1 MQKSKIVT
9 NTLVYAL
16 LILAFVLFVFPFFLI
31 LINSFKTNGQIL
43 TNPFSMPTSFSF
55 KSFSEVIAKMNYTT
69 TLVNSVVIT
78 VCGVAL
84 ILVTSAMSAYHMVRN
99 KTALNNT
106 FFSILVASMI
116 IPFQSLMIPLL
127 IIYGAKLKVLDAA
140 PMPVLILLYGG
151 FGSAMSVF
159 IFHGF
164 LKSIPYELEEASFI
178 DGCTTKQTFFQI
190 VLPILRPTAMT
201 ILILNSM
208 WIWNDYL
215 LPSLILTKPSQL
227 TMPIQMKVFNG
238 TYMDNWEL
246 LIPALLL
253 MILPMLIVYM
263 IAQKEIIQGVMSGSI
278 K

>member
-1 MQKSKIVT
+1 MQKSKIIT

-16 LILAFVLFVFPFFLI
+16 LIVSFVLFVFPFFLI
-31 LINSFKTNGQIL
+31 LINSFKTNGEIL
-43 TNPFSMPTSFSF
+43 TNPFSMPTTLSFQHF
-55 KSFSEVIAKMNYTT
+55 IDVIAKMNYTT

-78 VCGVAL
+78 VFGVAL
-84 ILVTSAMSAYHMVRN
+84 ILVTSAMAAYHMVRN

-106 FFSILVASMI
+106 FFSVLVASMI

-215 LPSLILTKPSQL
+215 LPSLILTKPNQL

>member
-1 MQKSKIVT
+1 MQKSKIIT

-16 LILAFVLFVFPFFLI
+16 LTVTFILFVFPFFLI

-43 TNPFSMPTSFSF
+43 TNPFSLPTSFSF
-55 KSFSEVIAKMNYTT
+55 KSFAEVIAKMNYTT
-69 TLVNSVVIT
+69 TLVNSVIIT
-78 VCGVAL
+78 VCGVGL
-84 ILVTSAMSAYHMVRN
+84 ILVTSAMAAYHMVRN
-99 KTALNNT
+99 KTLLNNA
-106 FFSILVASMI
+106 FFSVLVASMI

-215 LPSLILTKPSQL
+215 LPSLILTRPNQL

-253 MILPMLIVYM
+253 MILPMLVVYM

>member
-1 MQKSKIVT
+1 MQKSKLIANILIYVLLIVT
-9 NTLVYAL
+9 F
-16 LILAFVLFVFPFFLI
+16 ILFIFPFYLMV
-31 LINSFKTNGQIL
+31 INSFKGNWEIL
-43 TNPFSMPTSFSF
+43 ENPFSLPTTLSLAHFGDAI
-55 KSFSEVIAKMNYTT
+55 VKMNFLT
-69 TLVNSVVIT
+69 TLTNSLIISVVS
-78 VCGVAL
+78 VAL
-84 ILVTSAMSAYHMVRN
+84 IIVTAAMTAYHMVRN
-99 KTALNNT
+99 KTAFNNT

-116 IPFQSLMIPLL
+116 IPFQSLMIPML
-127 IIYGAKLKVLDAA
+127 IIYGAKLHLIDTF
-140 PMPVLILLYGG
+140 PMPLLILLYGG

-178 DGCTTKQTFFQI
+178 DGCTSKQTFFLI
-190 VLPILRPTAMT
+190 VLPILKPTAVT
-201 ILILNSM
+201 LLILNAM

-215 LPSLILTKPSQL
+215 LPSLILTKPHLL

-253 MILPMLIVYM
+253 TILPMIVVYL
-263 IAQKEIIQGVMSGSI
+263 IAQKQIIKGVMSGSI

>member
-1 MQKSKIVT
+1 MQKSKIIA
-9 NTLVYAL
+9 NTLIYIL
-16 LILAFVLFVFPFFLI
+16 LIFTFVLFVFPFFLI
-31 LINSFKTNGQIL
+31 LLNSFKTNGEIL
-43 TNPFSMPTSFSF
+43 TNPFSMPTTFNF
-55 KSFSEVIAKMNYTT
+55 NHFADVISKMNYTI
-69 TLVNSVVIT
+69 TLTNSVIIT
-78 VCGVAL
+78 VLGVAL
-84 ILVTSAMSAYHMVRN
+84 ILVTSAMTAYHMVRN

-106 FFSILVASMI
+106 FFSLLVASMI

-178 DGCTTKQTFFQI
+178 DGCTSKQTFFLI
-190 VLPILRPTAMT
+190 VLPILKPTAMT
-201 ILILNSM
+201 IMILNSM

-215 LPSLILTKPSQL
+215 LPSLILTKPNQL

-253 MILPMLIVYM
+253 MILPMLAVYM
-263 IAQKEIIQGVMSGSI
+263 IAQKQIIQGVMAGSI

>member
-1 MQKSKIVT
+1 MQRAKLIYNIIIYILLSVT
-9 NTLVYAL
+9 
-16 LILAFVLFVFPFFLI
+16 FVLFFFPFYLMI
-31 LINSFKTNGQIL
+31 INSFKGNWQIL
-43 TNPFSMPTSFSF
+43 ENPFSLPTSFSF
-55 KSFSEVIAKMNYTT
+55 DHFAEAIVKMNFATT
-69 TLVNSVVIT
+69 FRNSLIIT
-78 VCGVAL
+78 VVSLAL
-84 ILVTSAMSAYHMVRN
+84 IILTAAMTAYYMVRN
-99 KTALNNT
+99 KSLFSNG

-116 IPFQSLMIPLL
+116 IPFQSLMIPMLV
-127 IIYGAKLKVLDAA
+127 IYGAKLHWVDRF
-140 PMPVLILLYGG
+140 PMPLLILLYGG

-178 DGCTTKQTFFQI
+178 DGCTSRQTFFQI
-190 VLPILRPTAMT
+190 VLPILSPTAVT
-201 ILILNSM
+201 LLILNAM

-215 LPSLILTKPSQL
+215 LPSLILTKPHLL

-253 MILPMLIVYM
+253 TILPMILVYLV
-263 IAQKEIIQGVMSGSI
+263 AQKQIINGVMAGSI

>member
-1 MQKSKIVT
+1 MQKSKIIA
-9 NTLVYAL
+9 NTLIYIL
-16 LILAFVLFVFPFFLI
+16 LIFTFVLFVFPFFLI
-31 LINSFKTNGQIL
+31 LLNSFKTNGEIL
-43 TNPFSMPTSFSF
+43 TNPFSMPTTFNF
-55 KSFSEVIAKMNYTT
+55 NHFADVISKMNYTI
-69 TLVNSVVIT
+69 TLTNSVIIT
-78 VCGVAL
+78 VLGVAL
-84 ILVTSAMSAYHMVRN
+84 ILVTSAMTAYHMVRN
-99 KTALNNT
+99 KTVLNNT
-106 FFSILVASMI
+106 FFSLLVASMI

-178 DGCTTKQTFFQI
+178 DGCTSKQTFFLI
-190 VLPILRPTAMT
+190 VLPILKPTAMT
-201 ILILNSM
+201 IMILNSM

-215 LPSLILTKPSQL
+215 LPSLILTKPNQL

-253 MILPMLIVYM
+253 MILPMLAVYM
-263 IAQKEIIQGVMSGSI
+263 IAQKQIIQGVMAGSI

>member
-1 MQKSKIVT
+1 MQKSKIIT
-9 NTLVYAL
+9 NTLIYAL
-16 LILAFVLFVFPFFLI
+16 LTVSFVLFVFPFFLI
-31 LINSFKTNGQIL
+31 LINSFKTNGEIL
-43 TNPFSMPTSFSF
+43 TNPFSMPTTFSF
-55 KSFSEVIAKMNYTT
+55 QHFIDVIAKMNTT
-69 TLVNSVVIT
+69 TLVNSVIIT

-84 ILVTSAMSAYHMVRN
+84 ILVTSAMAAYHMVRN

-106 FFSILVASMI
+106 FFSVLVASMI

-215 LPSLILTKPSQL
+215 LPSLILTKPNQL

>member
-1 MQKSKIVT
+1 MQKSKIIA
-9 NTLVYAL
+9 NTLIYAL
-16 LILAFVLFVFPFFLI
+16 LIVSFVLFVFPFFLI

-43 TNPFSMPTSFSF
+43 TNPFSMPTSFNF
-55 KSFSEVIAKMNYTT
+55 GHFGDVIAKMNYTI
-69 TLVNSVVIT
+69 TLVNSVIIT
-78 VCGVAL
+78 VVGVSL
-84 ILVTSAMSAYHMVRN
+84 ILVTSAMTAYHMVRN
-99 KTALNNT
+99 KTKFNNT
-106 FFSILVASMI
+106 FFSVLVASMI

-140 PMPVLILLYGG
+140 PMPVLMLLYGG

-190 VLPILRPTAMT
+190 VLPILQPTAMT
-201 ILILNSM
+201 IMILNSM

-215 LPSLILTKPSQL
+215 LPSLILTKPNQL

-253 MILPMLIVYM
+253 MILPMLAVYM
-263 IAQKEIIQGVMSGSI
+263 IAQKQIIQGVMSGSI